1 MSSLRAP
8 SSRPRSTPRTAA
20 PELRPVPSRGRSA
33 RRAPFILVFVSL
45 LAAGMFGLLLLT
57 TKLQDQAFELRSLQT
72 QATELSYRQA
82 SLDVDADK
90 ARSPQ
95 ALAALASALGMR
107 ANLHPVYIELPSG
120 KIIGTPTKVKESDVP
135 SIVVKSAEESAAEAA
150 ARAEQQATQKRAA
163 QAQATQTT
171 QTQATQPPAS
181 AQAQAT
187 QTAPAQPQAQTR
199 TTQARTQPPTHS
211 R

>member
-1 MSSLRAP
+1 
-8 SSRPRSTPRTAA
+8 
-20 PELRPVPSRGRSA
+20 
-33 RRAPFILVFVSL
+33 VFVSL
-45 LAAGMFGLLLLT
+45 LAAGMVGLLLLT

-82 SLDVDADK
+82 SLEVDVDK

-150 ARAEQQATQKRAA
+150 ASAEQAAQKRAA
-163 QAQATQTT
+163 QAQATQTARALP
-171 QTQATQPPAS
+171 QTT
-181 AQAQAT
+181 QAQAT
-187 QTAPAQPQAQTR
+187 QTARAQPQAQTR
-199 TTQARTQPPTHS
+199 STQAGTQTQTHS